1 MDIDIHSFA
10 NTLIETSR
18 ASWKSLLKEPS
29 TEHRDKSTL
38 WTPLS
43 PSP

>member
-38 WTPLS
+38 
-43 PSP
+43 